1 MLVSGF
7 GSPFPQFLRVTV
19 TVQSSYSG
27 LFSIATERRLRRVLK
42 RIDSEP
48 SLSVRE
54 LASEVHLTPAHL
66 QRLFKQRT
74 GVRIS
79 EVIVECRLQKAASL
93 LSSSELQIKEVAYAV
108 GYEHHSSFVR
118 AFHRRFAQSPRSF
131 REHTGSERVDSLAV
145 FVRAAA
151 D

>member
-1 MLVSGF
+1 MIVSF
-7 GSPFPQFLRVTV
+7 ESF
-19 TVQSSYSG
+19 YSG
-27 LFSIATERRLRRVLK
+27 VFSLATERRLRRVLEL
-42 RIDSEP
+42 IGAHP
-48 SLSVRE
+48 SLSVSQ
-54 LASEVHLTPAHL
+54 LASEVRVSPAHL

-93 LSSSELQIKEVAYAV
+93 LSTSELQIKEVAFAV

-118 AFHRRFAQSPRSF
+118 AFQRRFAQSPRMF
-131 REHTGSERVDSLAV
+131 RERTDSVSGDSLSMIV
-145 FVRAAA
+145 KAAA